1 MRDRFEIVGIRPQPE
16 PSPKARA
23 EGKRKKPVPA
33 LFLFGL
39 IAAGCLACETI
50 ITRDPSYMDLKNC
63 NVPPGGQFFFGTDT
77 MGRDIFSMIWYGG
90 RVSLL
95 IGIAGA
101 AVSAFIGVIYG
112 AASGWAPSWL
122 DRLMMRSVEI
132 LLGVP
137 DLLLLILLQAVLG
150 EANVWT
156 LSLVI
161 GVTGWFGIAKVVR
174 TEVRQI
180 RDSEY
185 VAAARCMGGGF
196 FYVLV
201 RHLLPNFVPSL
212 MFMVVM
218 NIRSGIAAESTL
230 SFLGLGL
237 PLSVVSWGSM
247 LSLAEKALLTRS
259 WWVIL
264 IPGIFLVTTL
274 FCITSLGNELR
285 KRGNRRES
293 NL

>member
-1 MRDRFEIVGIRPQPE
+1 
-16 PSPKARA
+16 
-23 EGKRKKPVPA
+23 
-33 LFLFGL
+33 
-39 IAAGCLACETI
+39 
-50 ITRDPSYMDLKNC
+50 
-63 NVPPGGQFFFGTDT
+63 
-77 MGRDIFSMIWYGG
+77 
-90 RVSLL
+90 
-95 IGIAGA
+95 
-101 AVSAFIGVIYG
+101 
-112 AASGWAPSWL
+112 
-122 DRLMMRSVEI
+122 MMRSVEI

>member
-1 MRDRFEIVGIRPQPE
+1 MRDRFEIVGIRPFPE
-16 PSPKARA
+16 SAKGETAKSK
-23 EGKRKKPVPA
+23 KRKPPLA
-33 LFLFGL
+33 LLLLGM
-39 IAAGCLACETI
+39 IAAGCLACELI
-50 ITRDPSYMDLKNC
+50 ITRDPSYMDLQNC
-63 NVPPGGQFFFGTDT
+63 NVPPGGRFLFGTDT

-101 AVSAFIGVIYG
+101 AVSTFIGVVYG
-112 AASGWAPSWL
+112 AASGWAPVWL
-122 DRLMMRSVEI
+122 DGLMMRSVDI

-137 DLLLLILLQAVLG
+137 ELLLLIFLQAILG
-150 EANVWT
+150 EASVVS

-161 GVTGWFGIAKVVR
+161 GATGWFGIAKVVR

-180 RDSEY
+180 RDTEY

-201 RHLLPNFVPSL
+201 RHLIPNFVSSL

-218 NIRSGIAAESTL
+218 NIRSGIAAEATL

-247 LSLAEKALLTRS
+247 LSLAEKALLARS
-259 WWVIL
+259 WWIIL

-274 FCITSLGNELR
+274 FCITSLGNRLR
-285 KRGNRRES
+285 KSGNRKER